1 MECFFFFSISL
12 SLFCFCLLT
21 ERINYKLFL
30 FFTLFYTKM
39 LLYSLS
45 LCLYTKNL
53 ICHLRTQYACA
64 IIAYLLSIIANAL
77 FSLDRLQLNTML
89 MSGMYVWY
97 ECVW

>member
-1 MECFFFFSISL
+1 MKCSL
-12 SLFCFCLLT
+12 SFSFLLYISVCLLT
-21 ERINYKLFL
+21 ERINYKLVH

-53 ICHLRTQYACA
+53 ICHLRTHYACA
-64 IIAYLLSIIANAL
+64 IIASLLSIIANAL
-77 FSLDRLQLNTML
+77 LIRSIKTKYNA
-89 MSGMYVWY
+89 YVWYVCMY